1 MSDKSTYKELLDLAA
16 LLERHSN
23 ELQAIHGPNF
33 EDQGKI
39 HRVFAE
45 LLIKIDNLNYEDL
58 LSKLTADP
66 QTVKLFPRL
75 LNQDN
80 YSRLQS
86 IISLSNPTEDELP
99 TEDEKPAYFSSR
111 VLVKKWYY
119 QEGDWSEI
127 DINPK
132 FFKNWYHAETIRL
145 ARFWV
150 ELQDYFTLSMGSTP
164 LSPADINPPSLTSE
178 AINPKPKRTA
188 KERFCLKETVSPQKL
203 SLLYTKLKE
212 AGLVASGTTFE
223 QILYWFGYG
232 EKKQEKIIWTGKD
245 LREFRFFIEEI
256 TRKKDGKIL
265 HGCLKTA
272 VFAFMKKNKAFSWE
286 SLKQNASKPTERI
299 ESIIKAVFAPTL
311 S

>member
-33 EDQGKI
+33 EDHGKI

-99 TEDEKPAYFSSR
+99 TEDEKPAYFRSR

-119 QEGDWSEI
+119 HEGDWSEI

-132 FFKNWYHAETIRL
+132 FFKNWYHAETMRL

-164 LSPADINPPSLTSE
+164 LSPGDINPPPSESEDTRFHLMGIIPKDRLTRLHKTLIE
-178 AINPKPKRTA
+178 NR
-188 KERFCLKETVSPQKL
+188 
-203 SLLYTKLKE
+203 
-212 AGLVASGTTFE
+212 LVDKNTSYY
-223 QILYWFGYG
+223 QILYWFGFSDKT
-232 EKKQEKIIWTGKD
+232 EMKITWMGTVD
-245 LREFRFFIEEI
+245 NVNDEFRFFIEGI
-256 TRKKDGKIL
+256 TKNQTK
-265 HGCLKTA
+265 CLKIA
-272 VFAFMKKNKAFSWE
+272 SNAFMNKGKAFSWGSLRHAKPKRTAATE
-286 SLKQNASKPTERI
+286 SV
-299 ESIIKAVFAPTL
+299 IKAVFTPD